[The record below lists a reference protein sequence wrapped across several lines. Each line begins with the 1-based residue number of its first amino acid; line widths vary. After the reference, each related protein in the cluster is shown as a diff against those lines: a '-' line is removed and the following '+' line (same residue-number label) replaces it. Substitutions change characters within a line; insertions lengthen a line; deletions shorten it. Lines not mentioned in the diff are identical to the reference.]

1 MGERVH
7 FNCIRHLVYTYIFG
21 LVSIILQAFSVH
33 AYIFGSCFG
42 LNSTHLNFK
51 YQT

>member
-7 FNCIRHLVYTYIFG
+7 FNCIRYLVYTYIFG
-21 LVSIILQAFSVH
+21 SF
-33 AYIFGSCFG
+33 FG